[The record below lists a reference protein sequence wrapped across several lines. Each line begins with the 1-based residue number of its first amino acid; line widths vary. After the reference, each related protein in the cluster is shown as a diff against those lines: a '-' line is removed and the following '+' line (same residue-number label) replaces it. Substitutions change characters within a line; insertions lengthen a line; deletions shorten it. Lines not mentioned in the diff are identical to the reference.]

1 MFIIKAFRVLA
12 LPKSMSTCSINELS
26 QPPTQSGLR
35 RELST
40 SDFQSA
46 NKRTRDYQG
55 ASAVV
60 EDDEPLHP
68 PSLGVETPSTPVE
81 PRCTRSATRRLLAD
95 TPVTPSLPPANGTKC
110 FSYHLAFIFDSHLCQ
125 S

>member
-1 MFIIKAFRVLA
+1 
-12 LPKSMSTCSINELS
+12 MSTCSIHELS

-46 NKRTRDYQG
+46 TKRTRGYQG

-95 TPVTPSLPPANGTKC
+95 TPVTPSLPPANGTNC
-110 FSYHLAFIFDSHLCQ
+110 FSYH
-125 S
+125 